1 MKFFEEK
8 RYNIGIFFY
17 FCKVL
22 NNHIMSTRVL
32 LLSLLI
38 LAILA
43 IIFIVGRNLYL
54 RSMKLRRRLQLS
66 SVFMN
71 ITHELLTPLTV
82 ISASVDKLR
91 EEEPKFGR
99 DYDMMQLNIQ
109 RMVRLLQQILESSK
123 SDAGE
128 LKLLVA
134 QGDVMGYIHE
144 TAECLEPLLAKKQMK
159 FSISCVPESMM
170 GWIDVDKLDKIIYN
184 LLSNAAKYSSEGGEV
199 SLKAVTN
206 KTYDRIK
213 ITVSDTG
220 EGIPKEKM
228 KHLFHR
234 FQDGDYRQH
243 RTIGTGLGLSLTR
256 DLVYLHHGNIECESE
271 VGKGTTF
278 TVTLPISKEAFLPEQ
293 IDEHHTIDFSVPKN
307 TIIDFNTIVPDVNE
321 ESEAEIAYDEDV
333 YKLLV
338 VEDNVE
344 LLMLMKQ
351 ILKPYYRVY
360 AANNGVEA
368 LKIIQEKELDI
379 IISDVM
385 MPEMDG
391 YELTRNVKSDDDY
404 NHLPIILLT
413 AKTQKEDIE
422 EGLLA
427 GADDYLTKP
436 FRLGELKLRIDNIVE
451 NRKRIQRDYSK
462 KSMAETMQKQEER
475 MSSPDKE
482 FLGRALEF
490 VYNHL
495 EDEYYDRDA
504 LATDMGTST
513 STLYNKLR
521 SLTGLN
527 VSSFIRDV
535 RMKEASRIAETT
547 PGIRVSDLAY
557 RVGFKDPRYFS
568 TCFKKH
574 FGVQPKEYIESLQ
587 SRPET

>member
-1 MKFFEEK
+1 
-8 RYNIGIFFY
+8 
-17 FCKVL
+17 
-22 NNHIMSTRVL
+22 MSTRAL
-32 LLSLLI
+32 LLILLI

-43 IIFIVGRNLYL
+43 IIFFVGRNLYL
-54 RSMKLRRRLQLS
+54 RSMRLRRRLQMS
-66 SVFMN
+66 SIFMN

-91 EEEPKFGR
+91 EGEPKFGR
-99 DYDMMQLNIQ
+99 DYDMIQLNIQ
-109 RMVRLLQQILESSK
+109 RMVRLLQQILETSK
-123 SDAGE
+123 SEAGE

-144 TAECLEPLLAKKQMK
+144 TAECIEPLIAKKHMK
-159 FSISCVPESMM
+159 FTITCVPESMM

-184 LLSNAAKYSSEGGEV
+184 LLSNAAKYSREGGEV
-199 SLKAVTN
+199 SIKAVTN
-206 KTYDRIK
+206 KTYDHIK

-228 KHLFHR
+228 KHLFQR

-256 DLVYLHHGNIECESE
+256 DLVYLHRGNIECESE

-278 TVTLPISKEAFLPEQ
+278 TVTLPINKEAFEPEQ
-293 IDEHHTIDFSVPKN
+293 IDELHTIDFSLPKS
-307 TIIDFNTIVPDVNE
+307 TIIDFNTIIPDVNE
-321 ESEAEIAYDEDV
+321 EAEGDIVTEEDN
-333 YKLLV
+333 YKLLI

-351 ILKPYYRVY
+351 LLKPYYQVY

-368 LKIIQEKELDI
+368 LKIVHEKELDI

-391 YELTRNVKSDDDY
+391 YELTRIIKADENY

-413 AKTQKEDIE
+413 AKTQKEDRE

-427 GADDYLTKP
+427 GADDYLIKP
-436 FRLGELKLRIDNIVE
+436 FRLGDLKLRIDNIVE
-451 NRKRIQRDYSK
+451 NRKRIQRDYARQSIT
-462 KSMAETMQKQEER
+462 ETIQKMEKTP
-475 MSSPDKE
+475 SPDEE
-482 FLGRALEF
+482 FLSRAVEL
-490 VYNHL
+490 VNIHL
-495 EDEYYDRDA
+495 EDDDYDRDA

-521 SLTGLN
+521 SITGLN

-574 FGVQPKEYIESLQ
+574 FGVQPKEYIENLQ
-587 SRPET
+587 SKQGT